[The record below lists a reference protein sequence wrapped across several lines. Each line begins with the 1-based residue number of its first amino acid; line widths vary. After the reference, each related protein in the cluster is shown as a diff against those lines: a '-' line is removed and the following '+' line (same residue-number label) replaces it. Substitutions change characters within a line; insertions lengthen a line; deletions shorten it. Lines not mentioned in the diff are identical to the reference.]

1 MTSMLR
7 KHDSR
12 MDNLQ
17 TASTVVD
24 ASARIYSFRVDAVHY
39 DVLKMAGGL
48 SKAAQVR
55 FFFYFNEAFNEDN
68 TRFFFSHSQSVAR
81 KMTTAALRTRGPQ
94 TGTRRLLP
102 KRRRSAPRVPSLRT
116 LMCSMGIL
124 KPTTVLVSWL

>member
-1 MTSMLR
+1 
-7 KHDSR
+7 

-55 FFFYFNEAFNEDN
+55 FFFMFYFNEAFNEDN
-68 TRFFFSHSQSVAR
+68 TRQIFFHVVKAWQER
-81 KMTTAALRTRGPQ
+81 
-94 TGTRRLLP
+94 
-102 KRRRSAPRVPSLRT
+102 
-116 LMCSMGIL
+116 
-124 KPTTVLVSWL
+124 